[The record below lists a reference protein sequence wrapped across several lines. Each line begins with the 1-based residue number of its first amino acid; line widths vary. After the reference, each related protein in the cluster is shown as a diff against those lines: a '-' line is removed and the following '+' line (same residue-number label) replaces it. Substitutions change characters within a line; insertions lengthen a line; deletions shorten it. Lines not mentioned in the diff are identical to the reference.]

1 MYESII
7 TTYRYY
13 WVNHS
18 LSSAV
23 VARQNVVAARSLAVQ
38 QVAIAAHLSDAPLK
52 YRALE
57 RCTRHVT
64 LDMLLP
70 LQFTLCSSALYD
82 PYPARYLPFSHQFF
96 VSYLICIYLISIF
109 RRLRVFDYYK

>member
-18 LSSAV
+18 LSSVV

-64 LDMLLP
+64 LP
-70 LQFTLCSSALYD
+70 LQFTLYSSALHD
-82 PYPARYLPFSHQFF
+82 PYPARLLPFPRQFF
-96 VSYLICIYLISIF
+96 FLII
-109 RRLRVFDYYK
+109 